1 MHSLNKVV
9 LSFEVQLIVE
19 KKSEV
24 LPFSIDRELGSTDR
38 KIIGIVFCRIF
49 KQAQSSWKRLGFHLN
64 FSTYKRETLATFWGC

>member
-24 LPFSIDRELGSTDR
+24 LPFSIDRELGSTNR

-49 KQAQSSWKRLGFHLN
+49 KQAQS
-64 FSTYKRETLATFWGC
+64 